1 MGGDGVR
8 PAAPDPTNQVMGDL
22 LGGDEYA
29 YRFARALRREDITDV
44 DRLRR
49 EYESPV
55 WSVSLVK
62 GHALLDV
69 RGFGPKGLARV
80 AAALADGREVAERHV
95 HAPLEDGADVVTL
108 CGTVP
113 AEGGTRW
120 YHLPVSGALWWM
132 TGEAERQ
139 ELRAQVRRELGEAS
153 AVVEAV
159 GPLQP

>member
-1 MGGDGVR
+1 
-8 PAAPDPTNQVMGDL
+8 MGDL

-29 YRFARALRREDITDV
+29 YRYARALRREGITDV
-44 DRLRR
+44 DALRR

-55 WSVSLVK
+55 PLVGMVK
-62 GHALLDV
+62 GHTLLDI
-69 RGFGPKGLARV
+69 RGLGPKGLARV

-132 TGEAERQ
+132 LAEEARQ
-139 ELRAQVRRELGEAS
+139 DLRGRVRRELGETDVA
-153 AVVEAV
+153 VEAV
-159 GPLQP
+159 GSLQP